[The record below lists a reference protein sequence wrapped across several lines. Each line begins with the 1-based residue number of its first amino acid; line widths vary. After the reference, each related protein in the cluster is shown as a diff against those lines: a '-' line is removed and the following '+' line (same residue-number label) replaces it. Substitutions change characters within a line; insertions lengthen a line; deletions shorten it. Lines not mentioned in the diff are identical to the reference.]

1 MSFGNNP
8 NFDQSREILPS
19 QNAKIEVIGVGGGG
33 SNAVNRMINSDLE
46 GVSFRVLNTDAQ
58 ALLQSSADS
67 RVQLGQNLTRGLG
80 AGGNPSIGQ
89 KAAEES
95 KEELQQALEGS
106 DLVFIAAGMGGGTGT
121 GAAPVVAEVAKQSGG
136 LTVGIVTKPFS
147 FEGKRRMRQAEEG
160 IARLAE
166 NVDTLIVIPNDRLKD
181 VIAGAPLQEA
191 FRNAD
196 DVLRMGVKGISD
208 IITCPGLV
216 NVDFADIR
224 SVMTEAG
231 TALLG
236 IGIGSGRSRALEAA
250 QAAMNSPLLEA
261 ARIDGARGCVINIT
275 GGKDMTLEDMTS
287 ASEIIYDVVDQEAN
301 IIVGAVVDEAM
312 EGEIQVTVI
321 ATGFETTQPLNQQR
335 IKNRLSNQ
343 PLYNFWVQL
352 RDRGEELSER
362 VREEKQNTLDEGD
375 KDKVTASAKE
385 LFNKYKEE
393 IDTYDD
399 FEKAVAFFI
408 MNKCSFSGL
417 TENSTFS
424 QTASNSNF
432 SLVGADK
439 LKEFSKLIQHW
450 KITNIDYSEVMN
462 ADGSDSTFV
471 FLDPPYDIKDFLYG
485 KNREMHK
492 SFNHNLFAE
501 NVYKCKHNFMITYNV
516 NHRLMQMYAQY
527 ELNFW
532 NLRYSMVHRGNK
544 GTEDNVKQELLITN
558 YNINPV
564 TPIEELLTT

>member
-8 NFDQSREILPS
+8 NFDQSKDILPS

-33 SNAVNRMINSDLE
+33 SNAVNRMIDSDLE

-58 ALLQSSADS
+58 ALLQSSADR

-95 KEELQQALEGS
+95 KDELQQTLEGS

-121 GAAPVVAEVAKQSGG
+121 GAAPVVAEVAKQSGA

-216 NVDFADIR
+216 NVDFADVR

-261 ARIDGARGCVINIT
+261 ARIDGAKGCVINIT

-287 ASEIIYDVVDQEAN
+287 ASEIIYDVVDPEAN
-301 IIVGAVVDEAM
+301 IIVGAVIDESM

-321 ATGFETTQPLNQQR
+321 ATGFETNQPLKQQR

-343 PLYNFWVQL
+343 PLYNIS
-352 RDRGEELSER
+352 D
-362 VREEKQNTLDEGD
+362 N
-375 KDKVTASAKE
+375 KDT
-385 LFNKYKEE
+385 
-393 IDTYDD
+393 
-399 FEKAVAFFI
+399 
-408 MNKCSFSGL
+408 G
-417 TENSTFS
+417 
-424 QTASNSNF
+424 
-432 SLVGADK
+432 
-439 LKEFSKLIQHW
+439 
-450 KITNIDYSEVMN
+450 TNIPE
-462 ADGSDSTFV
+462 
-471 FLDPPYDIKDFLYG
+471 FLRLRQNKTDI
-485 KNREMHK
+485 E
-492 SFNHNLFAE
+492 
-501 NVYKCKHNFMITYNV
+501 
-516 NHRLMQMYAQY
+516 
-527 ELNFW
+527 
-532 NLRYSMVHRGNK
+532 
-544 GTEDNVKQELLITN
+544 
-558 YNINPV
+558 
-564 TPIEELLTT
+564 

>member
-1 MSFGNNP
+1 MHPILVLDSYLEMSFGNNP
-8 NFDQSREILPS
+8 NFDQSSEILPS

-58 ALLQSSADS
+58 ALLQSAADR

-95 KEELQQALEGS
+95 RDELQQALEGS

-121 GAAPVVAEVAKQSGG
+121 GAAPVVAEVAKQSGA

-216 NVDFADIR
+216 NVDFADVR

-261 ARIDGARGCVINIT
+261 ARIDGAKGCIINIT

-343 PLYNFWVQL
+343 PLYNYSDNKESGASIPEFL
-352 RDRGEELSER
+352 RLR
-362 VREEKQNTLDEGD
+362 QNK
-375 KDKVTASAKE
+375 KD
-385 LFNKYKEE
+385 
-393 IDTYDD
+393 I
-399 FEKAVAFFI
+399 
-408 MNKCSFSGL
+408 G
-417 TENSTFS
+417 
-424 QTASNSNF
+424 
-432 SLVGADK
+432 
-439 LKEFSKLIQHW
+439 
-450 KITNIDYSEVMN
+450 
-462 ADGSDSTFV
+462 
-471 FLDPPYDIKDFLYG
+471 
-485 KNREMHK
+485 
-492 SFNHNLFAE
+492 
-501 NVYKCKHNFMITYNV
+501 
-516 NHRLMQMYAQY
+516 
-527 ELNFW
+527 
-532 NLRYSMVHRGNK
+532 
-544 GTEDNVKQELLITN
+544 
-558 YNINPV
+558 
-564 TPIEELLTT
+564 

>member
-8 NFDQSREILPS
+8 NFDLSREILPS

-33 SNAVNRMINSDLE
+33 SNAVNRMIDSDLE

-95 KEELQQALEGS
+95 KDELQQALEGS

-121 GAAPVVAEVAKQSGG
+121 GAAPVVAEVAKQSGA

-191 FRNAD
+191 FKNAD

-261 ARIDGARGCVINIT
+261 ARIDGAKGCVINIT

-301 IIVGAVVDEAM
+301 IIVGAVVDESM

-321 ATGFETTQPLNQQR
+321 ATGFETNQPSKQQR

-343 PLYNFWVQL
+343 PLYN
-352 RDRGEELSER
+352 S
-362 VREEKQNTLDEGD
+362 LDI
-375 KDKVTASAKE
+375 
-385 LFNKYKEE
+385 N
-393 IDTYDD
+393 
-399 FEKAVAFFI
+399 
-408 MNKCSFSGL
+408 
-417 TENSTFS
+417 
-424 QTASNSNF
+424 
-432 SLVGADK
+432 
-439 LKEFSKLIQHW
+439 
-450 KITNIDYSEVMN
+450 
-462 ADGSDSTFV
+462 
-471 FLDPPYDIKDFLYG
+471 
-485 KNREMHK
+485 
-492 SFNHNLFAE
+492 
-501 NVYKCKHNFMITYNV
+501 
-516 NHRLMQMYAQY
+516 
-527 ELNFW
+527 
-532 NLRYSMVHRGNK
+532 NK
-544 GTEDNVKQELLITN
+544 GASIPEFLRLRQNKKDVDK
-558 YNINPV
+558 
-564 TPIEELLTT
+564 

>member
-33 SNAVNRMINSDLE
+33 SNAVNRMINSDLD

-58 ALLQSSADS
+58 ALLQSAAES

-121 GAAPVVAEVAKQSGG
+121 GAAPVVAEVAKQSGA

-147 FEGKRRMRQAEEG
+147 VEGKRRMRQAEEG

-261 ARIDGARGCVINIT
+261 ARIDGAKGCVINIT

-321 ATGFETTQPLNQQR
+321 ATGFETNQPLKQQR

-343 PLYNFWVQL
+343 PLYNMSENKDSGASIPEFL
-352 RDRGEELSER
+352 RLR
-362 VREEKQNTLDEGD
+362 QNK
-375 KDKVTASAKE
+375 KD
-385 LFNKYKEE
+385 
-393 IDTYDD
+393 ID
-399 FEKAVAFFI
+399 
-408 MNKCSFSGL
+408 
-417 TENSTFS
+417 
-424 QTASNSNF
+424 
-432 SLVGADK
+432 
-439 LKEFSKLIQHW
+439 
-450 KITNIDYSEVMN
+450 
-462 ADGSDSTFV
+462 
-471 FLDPPYDIKDFLYG
+471 
-485 KNREMHK
+485 
-492 SFNHNLFAE
+492 
-501 NVYKCKHNFMITYNV
+501 
-516 NHRLMQMYAQY
+516 
-527 ELNFW
+527 
-532 NLRYSMVHRGNK
+532 
-544 GTEDNVKQELLITN
+544 
-558 YNINPV
+558 
-564 TPIEELLTT
+564 

>member
-8 NFDQSREILPS
+8 NFDQSKDILPS

-33 SNAVNRMINSDLE
+33 SNAVNRMIDSDLE

-58 ALLQSSADS
+58 ALLQSSADR

-95 KEELQQALEGS
+95 KDELQQTLEGS

-121 GAAPVVAEVAKQSGG
+121 GAAPVVAEVAKQSGA

-216 NVDFADIR
+216 NVDFADVR

-261 ARIDGARGCVINIT
+261 ARIDGAKGCVINIT

-287 ASEIIYDVVDQEAN
+287 ASEIIYDVVDPEAN
-301 IIVGAVVDEAM
+301 IIVGAVIDESM

-321 ATGFETTQPLNQQR
+321 ATGFETNQPLRQQR

-343 PLYNFWVQL
+343 PLYNIS
-352 RDRGEELSER
+352 D
-362 VREEKQNTLDEGD
+362 N
-375 KDKVTASAKE
+375 KDT
-385 LFNKYKEE
+385 
-393 IDTYDD
+393 
-399 FEKAVAFFI
+399 
-408 MNKCSFSGL
+408 G
-417 TENSTFS
+417 
-424 QTASNSNF
+424 
-432 SLVGADK
+432 
-439 LKEFSKLIQHW
+439 
-450 KITNIDYSEVMN
+450 TNIPE
-462 ADGSDSTFV
+462 
-471 FLDPPYDIKDFLYG
+471 FL
-485 KNREMHK
+485 
-492 SFNHNLFAE
+492 
-501 NVYKCKHNFMITYNV
+501 
-516 NHRLMQMYAQY
+516 RLRQ
-527 ELNFW
+527 
-532 NLRYSMVHRGNK
+532 NK
-544 GTEDNVKQELLITN
+544 KG
-558 YNINPV
+558 
-564 TPIEELLTT
+564 IE

>member
-8 NFDQSREILPS
+8 NFNQSKDIFPS

-33 SNAVNRMINSDLE
+33 SNAVNRMIDSDLE

-58 ALLQSSADS
+58 ALLQSSADR

-95 KEELQQALEGS
+95 KDELQQTLEGS

-121 GAAPVVAEVAKQSGG
+121 GAAPVVAEVAKQSGA

-216 NVDFADIR
+216 NVDFADVR

-261 ARIDGARGCVINIT
+261 ARIDGAKGCVINIT

-287 ASEIIYDVVDQEAN
+287 ASEIIYDVVDPEAN
-301 IIVGAVVDEAM
+301 IIVGAVIDESM

-321 ATGFETTQPLNQQR
+321 ATGFETNQPLKQQR

-343 PLYNFWVQL
+343 PLYNIS
-352 RDRGEELSER
+352 D
-362 VREEKQNTLDEGD
+362 N
-375 KDKVTASAKE
+375 KDT
-385 LFNKYKEE
+385 
-393 IDTYDD
+393 
-399 FEKAVAFFI
+399 
-408 MNKCSFSGL
+408 G
-417 TENSTFS
+417 
-424 QTASNSNF
+424 
-432 SLVGADK
+432 
-439 LKEFSKLIQHW
+439 
-450 KITNIDYSEVMN
+450 TNIPE
-462 ADGSDSTFV
+462 
-471 FLDPPYDIKDFLYG
+471 FLRLRQNKKDI
-485 KNREMHK
+485 E
-492 SFNHNLFAE
+492 
-501 NVYKCKHNFMITYNV
+501 
-516 NHRLMQMYAQY
+516 
-527 ELNFW
+527 
-532 NLRYSMVHRGNK
+532 
-544 GTEDNVKQELLITN
+544 
-558 YNINPV
+558 
-564 TPIEELLTT
+564 

>member
-1 MSFGNNP
+1 MHPILVLDPYLEMSFGNNP

-58 ALLQSSADS
+58 ALLQSSAER

-95 KEELQQALEGS
+95 RDDLQQALDGS

-121 GAAPVVAEVAKQSGG
+121 GAAPVVAEVAKQSGA

-250 QAAMNSPLLEA
+250 QAAINSPLLEA
-261 ARIDGARGCVINIT
+261 ARIDGAKGCVINIT

-343 PLYNFWVQL
+343 PLYNFTDNKDSGASIPEFL
-352 RDRGEELSER
+352 RLR
-362 VREEKQNTLDEGD
+362 QNK
-375 KDKVTASAKE
+375 KD
-385 LFNKYKEE
+385 
-393 IDTYDD
+393 I
-399 FEKAVAFFI
+399 
-408 MNKCSFSGL
+408 G
-417 TENSTFS
+417 
-424 QTASNSNF
+424 
-432 SLVGADK
+432 
-439 LKEFSKLIQHW
+439 
-450 KITNIDYSEVMN
+450 
-462 ADGSDSTFV
+462 
-471 FLDPPYDIKDFLYG
+471 
-485 KNREMHK
+485 
-492 SFNHNLFAE
+492 
-501 NVYKCKHNFMITYNV
+501 
-516 NHRLMQMYAQY
+516 
-527 ELNFW
+527 
-532 NLRYSMVHRGNK
+532 
-544 GTEDNVKQELLITN
+544 
-558 YNINPV
+558 
-564 TPIEELLTT
+564 

>member
-8 NFDQSREILPS
+8 NFDQSKDILPS

-33 SNAVNRMINSDLE
+33 SNAVNRMIDSDLE

-58 ALLQSSADS
+58 ALLQSSADR

-95 KEELQQALEGS
+95 KDELQQTLEGS

-121 GAAPVVAEVAKQSGG
+121 GAAPVVAEVAKQSGA

-216 NVDFADIR
+216 NVDFADVR

-261 ARIDGARGCVINIT
+261 ARIDGAKGCVINIT

-287 ASEIIYDVVDQEAN
+287 ASEIIYDVVDPESN
-301 IIVGAVVDEAM
+301 IIVGAVIDESM

-321 ATGFETTQPLNQQR
+321 ATGFETNQPLKQQR

-343 PLYNFWVQL
+343 PLYNIS
-352 RDRGEELSER
+352 D
-362 VREEKQNTLDEGD
+362 N
-375 KDKVTASAKE
+375 KDT
-385 LFNKYKEE
+385 
-393 IDTYDD
+393 
-399 FEKAVAFFI
+399 
-408 MNKCSFSGL
+408 G
-417 TENSTFS
+417 
-424 QTASNSNF
+424 
-432 SLVGADK
+432 
-439 LKEFSKLIQHW
+439 
-450 KITNIDYSEVMN
+450 TNIPE
-462 ADGSDSTFV
+462 
-471 FLDPPYDIKDFLYG
+471 FLRLRQNKKDI
-485 KNREMHK
+485 E
-492 SFNHNLFAE
+492 
-501 NVYKCKHNFMITYNV
+501 
-516 NHRLMQMYAQY
+516 
-527 ELNFW
+527 
-532 NLRYSMVHRGNK
+532 
-544 GTEDNVKQELLITN
+544 
-558 YNINPV
+558 
-564 TPIEELLTT
+564 

>member
-8 NFDQSREILPS
+8 NLNLSSEILPS

-33 SNAVNRMINSDLE
+33 SNAVNRMIDSDLE
-46 GVSFRVLNTDAQ
+46 GVTFRVLNTDAQ
-58 ALLQSSADS
+58 ALIQSSAQQ

-95 KEELQQALEGS
+95 KEDLQQALAGA

-121 GAAPVVAEVAKQSGG
+121 GAAPVVAEVAKQSGA

-160 IARLAE
+160 ISRLAE

-181 VIAGAPLQEA
+181 VISGAPLQEA

-216 NVDFADIR
+216 NVDFADVR

-236 IGIGSGRSRALEAA
+236 IGIGSGRARAQEAA

-261 ARIDGARGCVINIT
+261 ARINGAKGCVINIT

-287 ASEIIYDVVDQEAN
+287 ASEAIYEVVDPEAN
-301 IIVGAVVDEAM
+301 IIVGAVVDESM

-321 ATGFETTQPLNQQR
+321 ATGFDTTSNNRQQGF
-335 IKNRLSNQ
+335 KSRLSNQ
-343 PLYNFWVQL
+343 NLYNISENKDTGANIPEFL
-352 RDRGEELSER
+352 RLR
-362 VREEKQNTLDEGD
+362 QNKRDE
-375 KDKVTASAKE
+375 
-385 LFNKYKEE
+385 N
-393 IDTYDD
+393 
-399 FEKAVAFFI
+399 
-408 MNKCSFSGL
+408 
-417 TENSTFS
+417 
-424 QTASNSNF
+424 
-432 SLVGADK
+432 
-439 LKEFSKLIQHW
+439 
-450 KITNIDYSEVMN
+450 
-462 ADGSDSTFV
+462 
-471 FLDPPYDIKDFLYG
+471 
-485 KNREMHK
+485 
-492 SFNHNLFAE
+492 
-501 NVYKCKHNFMITYNV
+501 
-516 NHRLMQMYAQY
+516 
-527 ELNFW
+527 
-532 NLRYSMVHRGNK
+532 
-544 GTEDNVKQELLITN
+544 
-558 YNINPV
+558 
-564 TPIEELLTT
+564 

>member
-1 MSFGNNP
+1 MSYGNNP
-8 NFDQSREILPS
+8 QIDQYNDILPS

-33 SNAVNRMINSDLE
+33 SNAVNRMIDSELD

-58 ALLQSSADS
+58 ALLQSSAER

-95 KEELQQALEGS
+95 REELQQTLEGS

-121 GAAPVVAEVAKQSGG
+121 GAAPVVAEVAKQSGA

-160 IARLAE
+160 ISRLAE

-181 VIAGAPLQEA
+181 VISGAPLQEA

-261 ARIDGARGCVINIT
+261 TRIDGAKGCVINIT

-287 ASEIIYDVVDQEAN
+287 ASEIIYDVVDKEAN
-301 IIVGAVVDEAM
+301 IIVGAVVDESM

-321 ATGFETTQPLNQQR
+321 ATGFETNQPLKQQR
-335 IKNRLSNQ
+335 IKNRLSSQ
-343 PLYNFWVQL
+343 PLY
-352 RDRGEELSER
+352 
-362 VREEKQNTLDEGD
+362 
-375 KDKVTASAKE
+375 
-385 LFNKYKEE
+385 
-393 IDTYDD
+393 
-399 FEKAVAFFI
+399 
-408 MNKCSFSGL
+408 GL
-417 TENSTFS
+417 TDNKEN
-424 QTASNSNF
+424 
-432 SLVGADK
+432 GANIPEF
-439 LKEFSKLIQHW
+439 LRLRQNRKE
-450 KITNIDYSEVMN
+450 ND
-462 ADGSDSTFV
+462 
-471 FLDPPYDIKDFLYG
+471 
-485 KNREMHK
+485 
-492 SFNHNLFAE
+492 
-501 NVYKCKHNFMITYNV
+501 
-516 NHRLMQMYAQY
+516 
-527 ELNFW
+527 
-532 NLRYSMVHRGNK
+532 
-544 GTEDNVKQELLITN
+544 
-558 YNINPV
+558 
-564 TPIEELLTT
+564 